1 MLNITPHLLS
11 MLWLLSA
18 HYLSCFYYAICLLF
32 VARIQQILS
41 SHILFVF
48 FNYIMYIQHNICSM
62 NMKQCKK
69 KRNHRGIMRLI
80 SNKNRSIAEIKRTRF
95 TRFQVYRTIKR
106 NLRIP
111 LPPPFLPVELWNS
124 IFVSIFFY
132 RLSRPLLNNFTST

>member
-80 SNKNRSIAEIKRTRF
+80 SNKNRSIAKIKRTRF

-124 IFVSIFFY
+124 IFFFI
-132 RLSRPLLNNFTST
+132 LFLQVKSATS